1 MTLNEHD
8 LFNLCLE
15 EGWEPL
21 FLTSSNQ
28 SLKAIQSQLQR
39 ELNVA
44 LADGQRQLVR
54 RLLRVLR
61 DHQADIDPLM
71 FKPKPGS

>member
-39 ELNVA
+39 ELNSLLLMDKDNWFGVCFVS
-44 LADGQRQLVR
+44 LEIT
-54 RLLRVLR
+54 RLRTSFF
-61 DHQADIDPLM
+61 P
-71 FKPKPGS
+71 